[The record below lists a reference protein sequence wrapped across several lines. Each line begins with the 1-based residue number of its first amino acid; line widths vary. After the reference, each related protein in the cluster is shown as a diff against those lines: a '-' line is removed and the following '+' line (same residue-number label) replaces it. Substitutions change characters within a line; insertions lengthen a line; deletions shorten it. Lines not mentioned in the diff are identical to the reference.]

1 MVHCS
6 AGIGRSGAIIVIDMI
21 CDQIRKYGIN
31 FDIEV
36 QKTVMHCREHR
47 PGMVQTEAQYAFIY
61 KGEFKNEFI
70 NPNAVG
76 ILNAATFVIQNWLIS
91 NLSAKIFYH
100 LNFGEEHQWQ
110 YS

>member
-61 KGEFKNEFI
+61 KGEFKNEII

-76 ILNAATFVIQNWLIS
+76 ILNTAT
-91 NLSAKIFYH
+91 LS
-100 LNFGEEHQWQ
+100 
-110 YS
+110 YSKLADF